1 MAELVRVEDG
11 PAEPYPLALKSPTK
25 ERLFDPSHV
34 RHQHSSGHSDNK
46 RLDRFVKRRRFGE
59 IDRANAMDEYRL
71 LRQLSSGPA
80 QPVQSATGNDAT
92 GIDRHGGE

>member
-1 MAELVRVEDG
+1 LAELVRVEDG

-34 RHQHSSGHSDNK
+34 HHHHSSGHRDNK
-46 RLDRFVKRRRFGE
+46 WLDRFIERRRFGE
-59 IDRANAMDEYRL
+59 IDHANPVDEYRL

-80 QPVQSATGNDAT
+80 QPVQSATDDDAA